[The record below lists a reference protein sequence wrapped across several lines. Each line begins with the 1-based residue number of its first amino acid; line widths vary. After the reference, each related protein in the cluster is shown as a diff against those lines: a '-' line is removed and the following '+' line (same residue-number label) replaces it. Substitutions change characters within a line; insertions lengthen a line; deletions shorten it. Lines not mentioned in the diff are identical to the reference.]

1 MRNILI
7 FFIVF
12 YNVFCGYSQTF
23 KGLSVKEGLSDLVV
37 NALYKDSLGFLWI
50 GTSKSVER
58 YDGVRFKHYD
68 IPAENPK
75 AKEVNTIIGVYSNE
89 IWFGNN
95 SGLWKVEGDTLNKMF
110 PQKIDRKIISLYYD
124 EDSEKIYCGS
134 ESGLYICCGDSVIH
148 NLIDNNIYSG
158 ANVVNGL
165 LVYGGNLWMATSD
178 GLYSKD
184 LVSGEVK
191 GYRFA
196 EGINVFTEICY
207 INDILYLGTKDGIIS
222 FNLKEKAFS
231 PLMNIGQVTSLSTN
245 EDDVIYAATNGN
257 GIYFISVPDGKI
269 IRRIQHD
276 TVTGSGIRSNSVYSL
291 LVDRDGI
298 VWAGIFQMGI
308 DYSLFQHEMFSLYQ
322 PECDINLKYLAVRTL
337 EVGNSDR
344 LIGARDGLYYIDAE
358 RNIYKSFKGS
368 EMRSDMVLCSCSY
381 KGKYYIGT
389 YGGGIYVLDPSDAT
403 LHDLKTSSSDEVFI
417 KGQIFSLTEDYDGNL
432 WIGTLQGLYCYK
444 DGNILYHY
452 TSSNSQLPNDN
463 VYYIFFDSTNRGWV
477 CTEMG
482 MALISDKPDRTLI
495 RNFPNGFGGDRL
507 VRTVYED
514 SSKRLYF
521 LPDNGYLIS
530 SNLSLTDFS
539 EITNTPLDGKNL
551 LFITEDNSANLWIG
565 TNSGL
570 FRYDKKGYYTGFD
583 STDGLTCSIFLSC
596 MPKKSK
602 DGKLWFGS
610 SQGVFFTNM
619 DNMGLYTNKYYRVQL
634 SSVSSA
640 GISLNLFSSDGD
652 FSVSLPNNSDELT
665 LSLAD
670 LTYSGIDHAAYEYK
684 YTDDK
689 VWKNIRGK
697 SDIVLYDVPSGNSK
711 LQIRLYGIPDT
722 QISVNIYKPYSLATI
737 WNVVFAVLSVIILYY
752 VFLLRRKKKH
762 NSDIEEN
769 GVVIEPISGSLENT
783 TVEEQYDEHAD
794 KYKSCNMTDGDCKKL
809 LEQLTSVMTKEK
821 LFVNPKLK
829 ISDLAGKMGVPS
841 YKLSYL
847 FNQHMQCSFYDY
859 INDYRVLEFKK
870 LIEKGEHKA
879 YSINALMEKCG
890 FISRST
896 FFRYFKKNMGMTPNE
911 YISSLEN

>member
-769 GVVIEPISGSLENT
+769 GVVIELISGSLENT

>member
-68 IPAENPK
+68 ISAENPK
-75 AKEVNTIIGVYSNE
+75 AKEVNTIIGVFSNE

-207 INDILYLGTKDGIIS
+207 TNDILYLGTKDGIIS

-308 DYSLFQHEMFSLYQ
+308 DYSLFQHEMFRQFQ
-322 PECDINLKYLAVRTL
+322 PKCDINFKYLAVRTL
-337 EVGNSDR
+337 EVGESDR
-344 LIGARDGLYYIDAE
+344 LIGTRDGLYYIDIE
-358 RNIYKSFKGS
+358 RNIYKSFKS
-368 EMRSDMVLCSCSY
+368 PKMRSDMVLCSCKY
-381 KGKYYIGT
+381 NGKYYIGT
-389 YGGGIYVLDPSDAT
+389 YGGGIYVLDPSDAS
-403 LHDLKTSSSDEVFI
+403 LHDLKLATDDDVFT
-417 KGQIFSLTEDYDGNL
+417 KGQIFSIVEDYTGKL
-432 WIGTLQGLYCYK
+432 WIGTSQGLYCYVNGK
-444 DGNILYHY
+444 ISYHY
-452 TSSNSQLPNDN
+452 NSRNSQLPNDN

-477 CTEMG
+477 CTDLG
-482 MALISDKPDRTLI
+482 LALISNKHDRAI
-495 RNFPNGFGGDRL
+495 VRNFPRGFISDRL
-507 VRTVYED
+507 VRMVYED

-521 LPDNGYLIS
+521 LPDNGYLIT
-530 SNLSLTDFS
+530 SNLSLTDFG
-539 EITNTPLDGKNL
+539 EVKNTPLDGKNL
-551 LFITEDNSANLWIG
+551 LFITEDNTGELWIG

-570 FRYDKKGYYTGFD
+570 FRYDKKGSYIGFD
-583 STDGLTCSIFLSC
+583 STDGLTTSIFLSC

-602 DGKLWFGS
+602 DGRLWFGS
-610 SQGVFFTNM
+610 SQGVFFTNI
-619 DNMGLYTNKYYRVQL
+619 DNLDSYANKHYRIQL

-652 FSVSLPNNSDELT
+652 ISISLPKNSDELT

-794 KYKSCNMTDGDCKKL
+794 KYKSCNMTDDDCKKL

-890 FISRST
+890 FTSRST
-896 FFRYFKKNMGMTPNE
+896 FFRYFKKNTGMTPNE